1 MGFLT
6 TLAGCGWIITPLG
19 LQPLANPPFVT
30 LDPVT
35 CYACNIFFGAIQ
47 TTLFIQDWNHG
58 RTQDEN
64 LNYAMSIAQTV
75 APTLNPNQRRN
86 SQ

>member
-1 MGFLT
+1 LFQLT
-6 TLAGCGWIITPLG
+6 TLAGLGWIITPLG

-30 LDPVT
+30 DEPVV
-35 CYACNIFFGAIQ
+35 CYACSIFFAATQ
-47 TTLFIQDWNHG
+47 TTLFVQDWNHG
-58 RTQDEN
+58 YSQQEN
-64 LNYAMSIAQTV
+64 LNYAMSIAQTI